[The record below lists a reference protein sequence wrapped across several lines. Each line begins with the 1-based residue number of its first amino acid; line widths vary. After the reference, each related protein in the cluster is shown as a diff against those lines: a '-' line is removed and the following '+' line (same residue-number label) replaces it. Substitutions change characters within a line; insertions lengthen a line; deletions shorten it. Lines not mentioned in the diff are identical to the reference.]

1 MRTDLTFKIN
11 FPKFKSEIK
20 TFSFNYGLHIIFGE
34 GGVGKTSLLR
44 SLAGEGIGNENFM
57 VTEIRS
63 SGDFY
68 IVSQNPDDQIFCRT
82 LQGEISFTPECYGM
96 EPAEIAQVI
105 KKGFELFPYKL
116 NSELN
121 PSYLSG
127 GEKEMLNLITTMQI
141 DAKIILID
149 DGLSFLSDKN
159 KTKFLDI
166 LSKWS
171 KKKKK
176 IILWATSEIRD
187 VKFSKNRLRL
197 ELFKLSYFKQIPKLN
212 YKSMTPSSG
221 YLNLDCEN
229 ISFNYNKNIILNN
242 FCLKITHCR
251 SLGVTGENGIGKT
264 TIAKLFSKI
273 LKPKSGMLN
282 ITINGYEVSSIGYFD
297 QFPEKLIQY
306 RTIDELLKTM
316 INNKIFD
323 PKIFSVFKKRLFRF
337 QIIWDH
343 IKNKRAKDI
352 SWVTLRLLILV
363 IMTHC
368 NYELLV
374 LDEPT
379 FGLGMEQR
387 IILRSYLNESM
398 VSKHLIIVS
407 HDYNFVNSI
416 CDQTFNMNSMLMNNK
431 NNVETDGF

>member
-68 IVSQNPDDQIFCRT
+68 VVSQNPDDQIFCRT

-149 DGLSFLSDKN
+149 DSLSFLSDKN

-176 IILWATSEIRD
+176 
-187 VKFSKNRLRL
+187 
-197 ELFKLSYFKQIPKLN
+197 N
-212 YKSMTPSSG
+212 YP
-221 YLNLDCEN
+221 
-229 ISFNYNKNIILNN
+229 
-242 FCLKITHCR
+242 
-251 SLGVTGENGIGKT
+251 LG
-264 TIAKLFSKI
+264 
-273 LKPKSGMLN
+273 
-282 ITINGYEVSSIGYFD
+282 
-297 QFPEKLIQY
+297 
-306 RTIDELLKTM
+306 
-316 INNKIFD
+316 
-323 PKIFSVFKKRLFRF
+323 
-337 QIIWDH
+337 H
-343 IKNKRAKDI
+343 I
-352 SWVTLRLLILV
+352 
-363 IMTHC
+363 
-368 NYELLV
+368 
-374 LDEPT
+374 
-379 FGLGMEQR
+379 
-387 IILRSYLNESM
+387 
-398 VSKHLIIVS
+398 
-407 HDYNFVNSI
+407 
-416 CDQTFNMNSMLMNNK
+416 
-431 NNVETDGF
+431 